1 MLYSILE
8 DGVNSELPFKRILL
22 WNNAHSWGFNQE
34 TDVFIEQQCPINTCS
49 IASNKSNFLESDLVL
64 FKNSFDKPHI
74 QRPANQIW
82 VMYLLESPPNT
93 RSIKEKDIFNWS
105 ATYRTDSTLVA
116 PYERWQYYDEG
127 IQQLPINKNYAAGK
141 TKGVA
146 WFVSNC
152 NTKNGRLEYAK
163 ELEKFIEVDIYGEC
177 GSHKCSRSMENDC
190 FQMLDENYRFYL
202 SFENS
207 NCKNYITEKFF
218 VNGLGHDIIPIVMG
232 ARPKDYKKVAPYNS
246 YIHVDDFDGPKE
258 LAEYLKVLENDD
270 DLYNNYFRW
279 KGTGEMINTKFWC
292 RVCSLLHYPRSYYQ
306 NRYYKDFNEWWKG
319 EGTCVSG
326 RWNKTI

>member
-1 MLYSILE
+1 M
-8 DGVNSELPFKRILL
+8 F
-22 WNNAHSWGFNQE
+22 
-34 TDVFIEQQCPINTCS
+34 
-49 IASNKSNFLESDLVL
+49 
-64 FKNSFDKPHI
+64 
-74 QRPANQIW
+74 
-82 VMYLLESPPNT
+82 LLESPQHTP
-93 RSIKEKDIFNWS
+93 SIKEKDSFNWS

-116 PYERWQYYDEG
+116 PYERWQYYDKN
-127 IQQLPINKNYAAGK
+127 IQQLPIKKNYAAGK

-152 NTKNGRLEYAK
+152 KAKNGRLEYAK
-163 ELEKFIEVDIYGEC
+163 ELAKFIEVDIYGEC
-177 GSHKCSRSMENDC
+177 GFYKCSRSMKDDC
-190 FQMLDENYRFYL
+190 FEMLDKDYRFYL

-218 VNGLGHDIIPIVMG
+218 VNGLGHDLIPIVMG

-246 YIHVDDFDGPKE
+246 YIHVEDFDGPKE

-292 RVCSLLHYPRSYYQ
+292 RVCTLLHYPRSYDQ
-306 NRYYKDFNEWWKG
+306 SRYYKDFNEWWKG
-319 EGTCVSG
+319 EGTCISG
-326 RWNKTI
+326 RWNEGSEA